1 MLEDFVLV
9 ADAAR
14 ELGISTWGVWK
25 AIERGQL
32 AARKVGRQYFIAR
45 LELERF
51 KALPRRPGPKP
62 RRPTD

>member
-14 ELGISTWGVWK
+14 ELNMTPFGVWK

-32 AARKVGRQYFIAR
+32 QARKIGRQYFIPR
-45 LELERF
+45 PELERF
-51 KALPRRPGPKP
+51 KATPRKRGPKP
-62 RRPTD
+62 KSPPA